1 MKPFYISD
9 YNLIS
14 TISKLGPSQL
24 EVTNSLLSE
33 ISSIQTSISKEIIII
48 DLSVKQNAGANYWDG
63 VVVYTTSDSGITFY

>member
-14 TISKLGPSQL
+14 TISKLGSSQL
-24 EVTNSLLSE
+24 EVTNLLLSE